1 MGDVYPVV
9 KGAAVQ
15 ACPVFLEREA
25 TTEKAGRL
33 IREAGKN
40 GARVIVFPEGFI
52 PAHPVW
58 YHFHPGTGP
67 IAIKMSV
74 ELFKNS
80 VEIPGPE
87 VTALCEAARDA
98 NAYVIMG
105 VCEKRKNTDG
115 TMYNTQ
121 IFIGP
126 DGNYLGKHQKVMP
139 TVGERYVHALG
150 GADTFGV
157 IQSEFGPIS
166 GLLCSE
172 NSNPLEIFALTAEG
186 TRIHGAAWPNHW
198 SKLQKSMKEYVA
210 IATLN
215 FAQVA
220 KCFVISSCATVNED
234 MIKKMR
240 LTPEEEEILH
250 QPEYAG
256 GSMIAAPSGKL
267 IAGPMG
273 NEEGI
278 LYADLDLELC
288 ARHKLEHHFSGHY
301 NRPDIFQLS
310 INKQTPRLYTE
321 VKEQSNTAEVVA
333 DTEAECSE

>member
-9 KGAAVQ
+9 KVAAVQ

-25 TTEKAGRL
+25 TTEKAGQR

-98 NAYVIMG
+98 KAYVIMG

-234 MIKKMR
+234 MIKKMQ
-240 LTPEEEEILH
+240 LTQEEEEILR

-310 INKQTPRLYTE
+310 INKQTPKLYTE

-333 DTEAECSE
+333 DTEAECNE

>member
-9 KGAAVQ
+9 KVAAVQ

-25 TTEKAGRL
+25 TTEKAGQR

-98 NAYVIMG
+98 KAYVIMG

-234 MIKKMR
+234 MIKKMQ
-240 LTPEEEEILH
+240 LTQEEEEILR

-267 IAGPMG
+267 IAGPLG

-310 INKQTPRLYTE
+310 INKQTPKLYTE
-321 VKEQSNTAEVVA
+321 VKEQGNTAEVVA
-333 DTEAECSE
+333 DTEAECGE